1 MFSVPAFVH
10 VRPSAHK
17 SPSETVVPWA
27 HWLVGS
33 WTIFQVVCKT
43 VTAACSVKE
52 LEKLSVP
59 EPKKLSFREQSFSC
73 TDTVKLSLYCHNLLL
88 CFLSLLNLSVLAVL
102 GWSCLG
108 FSRWVYGAALSTPPA
123 PPISA
128 SLLGCSWQVL
138 SDFSGFLPLIVSS

>member
-17 SPSETVVPWA
+17 SPSETVAPWA
-27 HWLVGS
+27 HLLVGS
-33 WTIFQVVCKT
+33 STIFQVVCET
-43 VTAACSVKE
+43 VTAAWSVPE
-52 LEKLSVP
+52 LEKLS
-59 EPKKLSFREQSFSC
+59 FRKQSFSC
-73 TDTVKLSLYCHNLLL
+73 TNTVKLSLYCHNLLL
-88 CFLSLLNLSVLAVL
+88 YFLSLLNLSVLAVL

-108 FSRWVYGAALSTPPA
+108 WVYGTALSPSH

-138 SDFSGFLPLIVSS
+138 SDFWFPSSDCEQLDRDACNS